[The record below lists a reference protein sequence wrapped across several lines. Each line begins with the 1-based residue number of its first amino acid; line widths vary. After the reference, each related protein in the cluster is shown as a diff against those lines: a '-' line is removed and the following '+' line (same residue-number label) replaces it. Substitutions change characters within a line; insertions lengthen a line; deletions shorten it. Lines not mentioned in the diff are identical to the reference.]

1 MKTLGRIILILLAF
15 ALVMG
20 LAYVLVKVGGPSA
33 GTAASAF
40 GRDAGFSRPDGVR
53 LGFRGE
59 RDGRGGGWMFGMI
72 KNVGII
78 ALIVALVVIPKNIGR
93 RRIRNIPAGAD

>member
-1 MKTLGRIILILLAF
+1 MKIFGRIILILLAF

-20 LAYVLVKVGGPSA
+20 LTYVVVRAGGSSA
-33 GTAASAF
+33 GTAAPAF
-40 GRDAGFSRPDGVR
+40 GRDARLFRPDGAR
-53 LGFRGE
+53 PEFRGE
-59 RDGRGGGWMFGMI
+59 RDGRGGGWILGMI